1 MIGNMLL
8 SRYHITELLGG
19 GGFSDTYLAK
29 DIALPGEPYCVVKHL
44 CPKEQQQGILQV
56 AQQLFEREAKVQYQ
70 LSQNPQIPTLF
81 AHFEQD
87 NQFFLVQEYIEGHD
101 IAEELI
107 EGQSMNEASAL
118 TLVHDILTALAI
130 LHDEQCIH
138 RDLKPHNLRRRSR
151 DQNIILIDFGAV
163 KEIRHLTLLPNGET
177 SRTVAIGSPGYMPA
191 EQVAGKP
198 KLASDIY
205 AVGMIGIHAVTG
217 HSPMYFDED
226 PMTGELLWQH
236 EARIC
241 DDFKAV
247 LRKMT
252 HPYHMNRYANAR
264 EALAAI
270 KEISLKNPE
279 ITQPMRAIADPT
291 TQIQG
296 TQIATQVNQK
306 SGAANV
312 APYRKRYILI
322 AIIAAIALTTI
333 TLTPIIFPWLD
344 DNISLL
350 VSGRPS
356 PTRAV
361 KQYYQGIN
369 DRQLSTTW
377 KQLTASKQSEGGG
390 FKSYLEWWNQVDS
403 VHIKEI
409 ELISK
414 TSETA
419 TVKVELWYGMKNG
432 EATQELKTL
441 FSLIWDSSRQTW
453 MINAVE

>member
-1 MIGNMLL
+1 MIGVTLL

-29 DIALPGEPYCVVKHL
+29 DTALPGQPNCVVKHL

-56 AQQLFEREAKVQYQ
+56 ARELFEREAKIQYK
-70 LSQNPQIPTLF
+70 LSQNSQIPTLF
-81 AHFEQD
+81 AHFQQED
-87 NQFFLVQEYIEGHD
+87 QFFLVQEYIEGHD
-101 IAEELI
+101 VAEELL
-107 EGQSMNEASAL
+107 EGQAMSEVMAL
-118 TLVHDILTALAI
+118 KLVHDILTALAI

-138 RDLKPHNLRRRSR
+138 RDLKPHNLRRRSQ
-151 DQNIILIDFGAV
+151 DQKIILIDFGAV
-163 KEIRHLTLLPNGET
+163 KEIRHLTLMPNGET
-177 SRTVAIGSPGYMPA
+177 SRTIAIGSPGYMPS

-236 EARIC
+236 EANIR
-241 DDFKAV
+241 DEFKDI

-270 KEISLKNPE
+270 QTIDHSPSMGSPARE
-279 ITQPMRAIADPT
+279 AIADPT
-291 TQIQG
+291 THIQDTELA
-296 TQIATQVNQK
+296 TQINQDARK
-306 SGAANV
+306 QRLS
-312 APYRKRYILI
+312 PIQKRYLLM
-322 AIIAAIALTTI
+322 AIITAIALGSL
-333 TLTPIIFPWLD
+333 TLTPVIFPWLEN
-344 DNISLL
+344 NISVL

-356 PTRAV
+356 PIQAV

-409 ELISK
+409 ELVSQTPDGAI
-414 TSETA
+414 
-419 TVKVELWYGMKNG
+419 VKVELWYGMKNG

-441 FSLIWDSSRQTW
+441 FRLIWNPSRKRW
-453 MINAVE
+453 LIDDVE